1 MEQIVL
7 MYIWLSV
14 MFTVK
19 KKEHIFLF
27 LNMID
32 VTLLW
37 HTGCWLTTTLWFD
50 QCLTYLRASCDMTGT
65 TPANQPE
72 GNLEWKAAI
81 GEEYVITTV

>member
-37 HTGCWLTTTLWFD
+37 HTGCWFTTTLWFD
-50 QCLTYLRASCDMTGT
+50 QCLTYELAMTWLGRQPAS
-65 TPANQPE
+65 QPE